1 MNDKDSP
8 CAEVVVTVDLTSC
21 LVKARGL
28 ADAQLNAAYQE
39 VRGRLNAADA
49 RRLVSAQRLWLQYR
63 DANCAAERYLS
74 EGGTGVACLLGVFGS
89 HDAGAYEGTRGH
101 LRREVEIAVP
111 PNQAAGIAR
120 MAGVTNIAID
130 TVRLARSAERQL
142 CHQPLRMLIKLEL
155 AGCSTP
161 CTK

>member
-1 MNDKDSP
+1 MPRLFFILFVAVLAVNLPARAQHMNDKDSP

-63 DANCAAERYLS
+63 DANCAAERYL
-74 EGGTGVACLLGVFGS
+74 
-89 HDAGAYEGTRGH
+89 YEGT
-101 LRREVEIAVP
+101 AVSP
-111 PNQAAGIAR
+111 AYLACLEAMTRAR
-120 MAGVTNIAID
+120 T
-130 TVRLARSAERQL
+130 
-142 CHQPLRMLIKLEL
+142 KEL
-155 AGCSTP
+155 AVTYAV
-161 CTK
+161 KLK